1 MLISPPRDA
10 DYFGSFLWEVSQKSQ
25 GEACPVYPDRTSCSV
40 PWHDHCHTYLL
51 GKPCV
56 RLARSTLVNFMTS
69 SHSQFEKHQ
78 QVAFQQF
85 WLLSEECR
93 AHPLKRGEET
103 ILETVLKMISGSEK
117 HPDQACW
124 QGWQQALAIYNIA
137 MVDSRVE
144 TIVSFLL
151 LPFFFFLNTLFFLL
165 YFHVNWSSFCV
176 YDLYFRFLYFILE

>member
-1 MLISPPRDA
+1 MSLCRIIIIHSAQKHCRVIALLLPKARELSEHQLLLMLISPPRDA

-85 WLLSEECR
+85 WLLSEECG

-117 HPDQACW
+117 HPDQAC
-124 QGWQQALAIYNIA
+124 
-137 MVDSRVE
+137 
-144 TIVSFLL
+144 
-151 LPFFFFLNTLFFLL
+151 
-165 YFHVNWSSFCV
+165 
-176 YDLYFRFLYFILE
+176 